1 MDSNLHEEM
10 LNLGE
15 GAREAAHGLG
25 CASARQRNAAL
36 LAMADAIDA
45 DRKRIVS
52 ANKKDLVAARAAG
65 LSPAMLDRLTLTPAR
80 IDAIIKGLHEVAELP
95 DPLARRL
102 GRVKR
107 PNGLVIDK
115 EPVPIGVI
123 AIIYES
129 RPNVTADAAALCI
142 KSGNAV
148 ILRGGKEAI
157 ESNRAIAVAL
167 SAGLREAGLSE
178 RAVQLVQTTDR
189 AAVNELVALE
199 GLVDVVIPRGGESLI
214 RAVVEHARVPV
225 LKHYNGICHIY
236 VDAAAD
242 QDQALEII
250 RNAKCQRPGTCNAV
264 ETILVNE
271 KIASAFIPRLAKA
284 CRKWGVAVKADAAA
298 RALADGFEVATDEDW
313 RNEYL
318 ALKLS
323 LAVVPDTAAAI
334 AHINR
339 YGSHHSDAIL
349 TTSAAAARAFTREVD
364 SAAVYV
370 NASTRFTDGGEF
382 GMGCEMGIST
392 DKLHARGPVG
402 IRELTTYKYVVHG
415 NGQVRK

>member
-1 MDSNLHEEM
+1 MDLHDEIRA
-10 LNLGE
+10 LGE
-15 GAREAAHGLG
+15 AARDAAHALG
-25 CASARQRNAAL
+25 CATARQRNAAL
-36 LAMADAIDA
+36 LAMAEAVDA
-45 DRKRIVS
+45 DRKPIDA
-52 ANKKDLVAARAAG
+52 ANDKDLAAARLSG
-65 LSPAMLDRLTLTPAR
+65 LSPAMIDRLTLTPSR
-80 IDAIIKGLHEVAELP
+80 VDGVIKGLREVADLP
-95 DPLARRL
+95 DPLSRRL
-102 GRVKR
+102 ARVTR

-115 EPVPIGVI
+115 VPVPIGVI
-123 AIIYES
+123 AIIFES

-157 ESNRAIAVAL
+157 ESNKAIATAMAKGL
-167 SAGLREAGLSE
+167 RKAGLPEN
-178 RAVQLVQTTDR
+178 AVQLVQTTDR
-189 AAVNELVALE
+189 AAVPALVTLE

-214 RAVVEHARVPV
+214 RAVMEHARVPV

-242 QDQALEII
+242 QKQALDII

-271 KIASAFIPRLAKA
+271 KIAEAFIPRLAKA
-284 CRKWGVAVKADAAA
+284 CREWGVAVKADAAA
-298 RALADGFEVATDEDW
+298 RALADGFEVATDDDW

-349 TTSAAAARAFTREVD
+349 TENPAAARAFTREVD

-415 NGQVRK
+415 TGQIRK

>member
-1 MDSNLHEEM
+1 MNIHDEIRM
-10 LNLGE
+10 MG
-15 GAREAAHGLG
+15 EAARDAAHALG

-36 LAMADAIDA
+36 LAMAEAIDA
-45 DRKRIVS
+45 DRAKIVA
-52 ANKKDLVAARAAG
+52 ANDKDLAAARASG
-65 LSPAMLDRLTLTPAR
+65 LSPAMVDRLTLTPAR
-80 IDAIIKGLHEVAELP
+80 VDAVVKGLREVADLA
-95 DPLARRL
+95 DPLSRRL
-102 GRVKR
+102 ARVTR

-115 EPVPIGVI
+115 VPVPIGVI

-157 ESNRAIAVAL
+157 ESNKAIAA
-167 SAGLREAGLSE
+167 AMAKGLHKVGLPE
-178 RAVQLVQTTDR
+178 NTVQLVQTTDR
-189 AAVNELVALE
+189 AAVPELVSLE

-214 RAVVEHARVPV
+214 RAVMEHARVPV

-242 QDQALEII
+242 QKQALDII
-250 RNAKCQRPGTCNAV
+250 HNAKCQRPGTCNAV
-264 ETILVNE
+264 ETILVNAT
-271 KIASAFIPRLAKA
+271 IAKTFIPRLAKA
-284 CRKWGVAVKADAAA
+284 CRKWGVTVKADAAA
-298 RALADGFEVATDEDW
+298 RALADGFEVATEDDW

-323 LAVVPDTAAAI
+323 LAVVSDTAAAI

-349 TTSAAAARAFTREVD
+349 TEDTAAARAFTREVD

-415 NGQVRK
+415 NGQVRG

>member
-1 MDSNLHEEM
+1 MNLHEEI
-10 LNLGE
+10 LNIGE
-15 GAREAAHGLG
+15 AAREAAHELG
-25 CASARQRNAAL
+25 CASARKRNAAL

-45 DRKRIVS
+45 DCGTIIS
-52 ANKKDLVAARAAG
+52 ANEKDLAAARAAG
-65 LSPAMLDRLTLTPAR
+65 LSPAMIDRLTLNSSR
-80 IDAIIKGLHEVAELP
+80 VDSIVKGLREVVELP

-102 GRVKR
+102 ARVTR

-115 EPVPIGVI
+115 VPVPIGVI

-157 ESNRAIAVAL
+157 ESNKAIAAAMAVGL
-167 SAGLREAGLSE
+167 RKAGLPGN
-178 RAVQLVQTTDR
+178 AVQLVQTTDR

-214 RAVVEHARVPV
+214 RAVMEHSRVPV

-236 VDAAAD
+236 VDDAAD

-271 KIASAFIPRLAKA
+271 KIAKTFIPRLAKA

-298 RALADGFEVATDEDW
+298 RALADGFEVATEEDW

-318 ALKLS
+318 SLKLS

-349 TTSAAAARAFTREVD
+349 TTDPAAARAFTREVD

-415 NGQVRK
+415 NGQVRS

>member
-1 MDSNLHEEM
+1 MNLYDEIRKM
-10 LNLGE
+10 G
-15 GAREAAHGLG
+15 EAARDAAHALG

-36 LAMADAIDA
+36 LAMTEAIDA
-45 DRKRIVS
+45 DRAQIVA
-52 ANKKDLVAARAAG
+52 ANDKDLAAARASG
-65 LSPAMLDRLTLTPAR
+65 LSPAMVDRLTLTPAR
-80 IDAIIKGLHEVAELP
+80 VDAVIKGLREVADLA
-95 DPLARRL
+95 DPLSRRL
-102 GRVKR
+102 ARVTR

-115 EPVPIGVI
+115 VPVPIGVI

-157 ESNRAIAVAL
+157 ESNKAIAAAMAKGL
-167 SAGLREAGLSE
+167 RKAGLPEN
-178 RAVQLVQTTDR
+178 AVQLVRTTDR
-189 AAVNELVALE
+189 AAVPELVSLE

-242 QDQALEII
+242 QKQALEII
-250 RNAKCQRPGTCNAV
+250 HNAKCQRPGTCNAV

-271 KIASAFIPRLAKA
+271 KIAKAFIPRLAKA

-298 RALADGFEVATDEDW
+298 RALADGFEEATEEDW

-349 TTSAAAARAFTREVD
+349 TADPAAARAFTREVD

-415 NGQVRK
+415 NGQLRS